1 VIQNG
6 RLPLIAYM
14 STYVPKKCGLATY
27 THHLRNAVAAAKG
40 DSIPDPDPVIAM
52 CLEEERKDYDAPWTW
67 PLIKSDPGDYR
78 RLAERVNQ
86 SPVDIVS
93 LQHEFGIFGG
103 EAGRNV
109 LEFLERIEKPVVTTF
124 HTVFEQRVEPYA
136 SVQAEIARRS
146 RHVLVMNRKAI
157 GYLHDCFGISP
168 DKITFIPHGAPVPN
182 RYLRDA
188 TRRRLGWDNRK
199 VLFTFGLLS
208 RSKGIE
214 FALRAVA
221 GAAAAIPD
229 LLYVIAGAT
238 HPEVRRNE
246 GEAYREQLMELI
258 RELGLTHHVQMID
271 RYIPED
277 DLAALITSSD
287 LYLTPYPGMQQITS
301 GTLAYAAGLGRPILS
316 TPYCYARDL
325 VQGHEEMLL
334 PFGDSAAWGAKM
346 IELFAYPGML
356 ERWERI
362 MTEIGRTMHWPQ
374 VGAQHLQLFERLASP
389 EQVGIV
395 DVG

>member
-1 VIQNG
+1 MKQNDKS
-6 RLPLIAYM
+6 PKIAYV
-14 STYVPKKCGLATY
+14 STYIPKKCGLATY
-27 THHLRNAVAAAKG
+27 THHLRHAIDAVKEVQ
-40 DSIPDPDPVIAM
+40 STDPVIAM
-52 CLEEERKDYDAPWTW
+52 CHEDEREDYREPWMW
-67 PLIKSDPGDYR
+67 PLVKSDPANYR
-78 RLAERVNQ
+78 ELAEKVNK
-86 SPVDIVS
+86 SDVDIVS

-103 EAGRNV
+103 EAGSYA
-109 LEFLERIEKPVVTTF
+109 LEFLQKINKPVVTTF
-124 HTVFEQRVEPYA
+124 HTVFEHRVEPYA
-136 SVQAEIARRS
+136 SIQAQIAKLS
-146 RHVLVMNRKAI
+146 DHLIVMNRKAV
-157 GYLHDCFGISP
+157 GFLHDSFEIPSGRV
-168 DKITFIPHGAPVPN
+168 TFIPHGTPVTN
-182 RYLRDA
+182 RSARAA
-188 TRRRLGWDNRK
+188 TRRSLGWDNRK

-214 FALRAVA
+214 FALRAIA

-246 GEAYREQLMELI
+246 GEAYREELKALI

-277 DLAALITSSD
+277 ELTALISASD

-316 TPYCYARDL
+316 TPYCYAKDL

-334 PFGDSAAWGAKM
+334 PYGDTAAWSAKI
-346 IELFAYPGML
+346 IELFAFPGML
-356 ERWERI
+356 ERWERVV
-362 MTEIGRTMHWPQ
+362 TEIGRAMHWPQ
-374 VGAQHLQLFERLASP
+374 VGAQHLRLFERLTNP
-389 EQVGIV
+389 GQVGIA

>member
-1 VIQNG
+1 MIQNG
-6 RLPLIAYM
+6 RLPHIAYV
-14 STYVPKKCGLATY
+14 STYVPQKCGLATY
-27 THHLRNAVAAAKG
+27 THHLRSAVAAAKG
-40 DSIPDPDPVIAM
+40 VSEPDPVIAM
-52 CLEEERKDYDAPWTW
+52 CRDEELGDYQSPWIW
-67 PLIKSDPGDYR
+67 PLIKTDPDEYR
-78 RLAERVNQ
+78 KLADQIND
-86 SPVDIVS
+86 SSVDIVS

-103 EAGRNV
+103 EAGRYV
-109 LEFLERIEKPVVTTF
+109 LDFLGQVRKPVVTTF

-146 RHVLVMNRKAI
+146 RHVLVMNRKATSF
-157 GYLHDCFGISP
+157 LHDCFDIPP
-168 DKITFIPHGAPVPN
+168 DRMTFIPHGTPVPN
-182 RYLRDA
+182 RTVRDA
-188 TRRRLGWDNRK
+188 TRQSLGWRNRK
-199 VLFTFGLLS
+199 VMFTFGLLS

-214 FALRAVA
+214 FALRAIA

-246 GEAYREQLMELI
+246 GEAYREELTALI

-277 DLAALITSSD
+277 ELAALITASD

-316 TPYCYARDL
+316 TPYCYAKDL
-325 VQGHEEMLL
+325 LQGHEEMLL
-334 PFGDSAAWGAKM
+334 PYGDAAAWSAKI

-356 ERWERI
+356 DRWERTV
-362 MTEIGRTMHWPQ
+362 TEIGRTMHWPQ
-374 VGAQHLQLFERLASP
+374 VGAQHLRLFERLATP
-389 EQVGIV
+389 EQVGIA